1 MTQIQLRAPDGVSEF
16 TLRGI
21 PMKVEGGLVTVSK
34 EYLEELRAFGF
45 QHADPSVEA
54 ASRRGSRVALVNRVI
69 DDLKEALGNLSDGQL
84 IEYDRAREGLAFF
97 ERNKAWADI
106 LTHFG
111 YNALQQVQAA
121 AEPARQKTFDEMSR
135 SELFAYLKAH
145 GIAALPSH
153 SNDDLR
159 IFARGQAGD

>member
-1 MTQIQLRAPDGVSEF
+1 MAEIQLRAPNGVSEF

-21 PMKVEGGLVTVSK
+21 PMKVEGGLVTVGK

-54 ASRRGSRVALVNRVI
+54 ASRRGSRGSMVNRLVE
-69 DDLKEALGNLSDGQL
+69 DLKEAIGHLSDAQL

-97 ERNKAWADI
+97 ERNKAWVNI
-106 LTHFG
+106 LTHFSKSAPG
-111 YNALQQVQAA
+111 EKPAA
-121 AEPARQKTFDEMSR
+121 PAPPRQKTFDGMNR
-135 SELFAYLKAH
+135 QELFAYLKAH

-159 IFARGQAGD
+159 ASARGQAGT